1 MTALEITE
9 YRLLQH
15 RGSGEIW
22 AVRVE
27 RQELTGVFGPLPARI
42 PPAELSALP
51 YDEDQDTAEWVIRY
65 LEEFATL

>member
-1 MTALEITE
+1 MTASQITE

-27 RQELTGVFGPLPARI
+27 RGELTGVFGPLPARI
-42 PPAELSALP
+42 SPAELSALP

>member
-1 MTALEITE
+1 VEATE

-27 RQELTGVFGPLPARI
+27 GRELTGVYGPLPARVSR
-42 PPAELSALP
+42 AELTALP

>member
-1 MTALEITE
+1 MEVTE

-15 RGSGEIW
+15 RRSGELW

-27 RQELTGVFGPLPARI
+27 GRELTGVFGPLPARV
-42 PPAELSALP
+42 PPSALAELP
-51 YDEDQDTAEWVIRY
+51 YDDDRDTAEWVIRY